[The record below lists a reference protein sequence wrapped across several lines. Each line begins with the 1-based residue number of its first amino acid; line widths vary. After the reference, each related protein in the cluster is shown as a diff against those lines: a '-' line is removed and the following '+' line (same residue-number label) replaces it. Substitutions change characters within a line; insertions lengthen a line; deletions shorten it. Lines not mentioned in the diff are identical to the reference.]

1 MTTTQRLQIRA
12 SEERSR
18 LAELAGLDELDEGLR
33 AELGTLGTTHQD
45 TESQLRAAIAVDGD
59 PPQAGDPTVDPE
71 VRERIELR
79 GRASFGRYLY
89 ASLTGAQISGA
100 EAEFQAACGVP
111 GIPLDLFEID
121 RPTEVRADTA
131 SGVPATGAGSTLAPI
146 QPYVFSQSIAPMLGI
161 EMPSVGSGA
170 YSEMTISTP
179 LSAAAKDKG
188 SKQDSTA
195 AVLTSTTAS
204 PRSIRGRLTL
214 NLEDVAQIGGTLPGR
229 LAFPESQAGGAHGA
243 GRSSAPQRDFGATK
257 TGWDSPISGPTLYAH
272 LFSEVSE

>member
-59 PPQAGDPTVDPE
+59 TPQAGDPTVDPE

-79 GRASFGRYLY
+79 GRASFGRYLH

-188 SKQDSTA
+188 IETGFHGGGLDVHDREPTLDS
-195 AVLTSTTAS
+195 
-204 PRSIRGRLTL
+204 RSVDP
-214 NLEDVAQIGGTLPGR
+214 EPGR
-229 LAFPESQAGGAHGA
+229 CRAD
-243 GRSSAPQRDFGATK
+243 RSSE
-257 TGWDSPISGPTLYAH
+257 L
-272 LFSEVSE
+272 